1 MEVHC
6 LLPLQIQ
13 IRRHFGL
20 HFFNTCSPEI
30 EAAYS
35 NLDLFQLFVTEV
47 MYNPPGGGDFEFIE
61 LKNPTDAPLDLS
73 NIIVKINGP
82 SSSALMVPNFMIG
95 SL

>member
-1 MEVHC
+1 
-6 LLPLQIQ
+6 
-13 IRRHFGL
+13 
-20 HFFNTCSPEI
+20 
-30 EAAYS
+30 
-35 NLDLFQLFVTEV
+35 